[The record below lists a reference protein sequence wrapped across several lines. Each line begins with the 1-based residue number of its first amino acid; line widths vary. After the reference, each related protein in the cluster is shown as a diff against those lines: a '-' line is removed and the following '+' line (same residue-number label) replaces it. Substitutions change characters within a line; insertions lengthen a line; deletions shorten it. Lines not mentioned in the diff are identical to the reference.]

1 MIRLFFLFLIMS
13 VVTVKANTLTIVM
26 NTSGEDTHSM
36 TARILSKY
44 FIKHNNNIKKI
55 EYKIIPGAGSII
67 AANYLYNIA
76 SKDGSTIGVFMKN
89 IPLIGIIGGQ
99 NIDYDPSNFVWL
111 GSVDDG
117 RKDAVILLSHKK
129 YDGEIIIGSNNIDI
143 ASPSSFIQR
152 VLNWNIKD
160 IQGYKSVNDVRLS
173 FERKEIDALIANLN
187 GLRATR
193 PNWILD
199 NKYHIL
205 LQFGNF
211 STRNSSLPNVP
222 TIAELSTSN
231 NKEEILAFEQ
241 MSFLLRPY
249 VAPPNIPK
257 TAQNELRK
265 MFHLAVNDNDFIEEA
280 LSKNIAV
287 NYISWSEAEKIID
300 DMKKTPKHILNNFK

>member
-117 RKDAVILLSHKK
+117 RKDAVI
-129 YDGEIIIGSNNIDI
+129 Y
-143 ASPSSFIQR
+143 
-152 VLNWNIKD
+152 
-160 IQGYKSVNDVRLS
+160 
-173 FERKEIDALIANLN
+173 
-187 GLRATR
+187 
-193 PNWILD
+193 
-199 NKYHIL
+199 YHI
-205 LQFGNF
+205 
-211 STRNSSLPNVP
+211 
-222 TIAELSTSN
+222 
-231 NKEEILAFEQ
+231 
-241 MSFLLRPY
+241 
-249 VAPPNIPK
+249 
-257 TAQNELRK
+257 
-265 MFHLAVNDNDFIEEA
+265 
-280 LSKNIAV
+280 KNMMV
-287 NYISWSEAEKIID
+287 KS
-300 DMKKTPKHILNNFK
+300 